1 MGSPA
6 SDCVRHLHRSKI
18 QSGQLV
24 DKTAMNIGSVLA
36 DPVTWIILTGTA
48 LYLLYRRGTTNF
60 TVFSDQ
66 GIPGPKPVPF
76 LGNAWGMW
84 KQNFQTSGREQVK
97 KYGKVFGSFLSTAP
111 SLNTI
116 DTELIKS
123 VFVKDF
129 DHFINRRDMD
139 FSSIEVFRYFLTTME
154 DQPWKDVRS
163 AITPTFTTGKIK
175 RYAVQMKEVTE
186 KYFEHFRSIVEN
198 QGKMELKDEI
208 SVLTMAIIAKCA
220 FGMTI
225 QDLGGKDD
233 PFIKN
238 AKKLVDPPEM
248 KSPAVL
254 LLFILPSRLM
264 KWLGKSFFPME
275 SWRFFFDIVKTM
287 FKERANSTQ
296 KFHDFPE
303 MTAQAIA
310 SYTKEENGKKVPMWT
325 EEQVSE
331 IVTAQS
337 ALFLVGGY
345 TTTSNA
351 ITTACFM
358 LARHPEV
365 QEKLYNLIIEK
376 MDKYDEIC
384 HDMIQEIPYLE
395 YVMNESMRM
404 HPAAPAIERRCNKE
418 IQYDGVRITKDMM
431 VAVPVYALHYSEEY
445 YTDPET
451 FNPERW
457 TPENKANLDPYAFMP
472 FGLGPRN
479 CVAMRFAQEEVKLI
493 LCMLIKEFRFFPVQ
507 ETPMHLTIPDG
518 IGSVDPVNTMVGIAS
533 R

>member
-1 MGSPA
+1 
-6 SDCVRHLHRSKI
+6 
-18 QSGQLV
+18 
-24 DKTAMNIGSVLA
+24 
-36 DPVTWIILTGTA
+36 
-48 LYLLYRRGTTNF
+48 
-60 TVFSDQ
+60 
-66 GIPGPKPVPF
+66 
-76 LGNAWGMW
+76 
-84 KQNFQTSGREQVK
+84 
-97 KYGKVFGSFLSTAP
+97 
-111 SLNTI
+111 
-116 DTELIKS
+116 
-123 VFVKDF
+123 
-129 DHFINRRDMD
+129 
-139 FSSIEVFRYFLTTME
+139 
-154 DQPWKDVRS
+154 
-163 AITPTFTTGKIK
+163 
-175 RYAVQMKEVTE
+175 
-186 KYFEHFRSIVEN
+186 
-198 QGKMELKDEI
+198 
-208 SVLTMAIIAKCA
+208 
-220 FGMTI
+220 
-225 QDLGGKDD
+225 
-233 PFIKN
+233 
-238 AKKLVDPPEM
+238 
-248 KSPAVL
+248 
-254 LLFILPSRLM
+254 
-264 KWLGKSFFPME
+264 ME

-310 SYTKEENGKKVPMWT
+310 SYTKEENGKKVSMWNKT
-325 EEQVSE
+325 ESDE

-337 ALFLVGGY
+337 ALFLVAGY
-345 TTTSNA
+345 STTSNA

-404 HPAAPAIERRCNKE
+404 HPAAPVIERRCNKE